1 MAQQDIETLRKA
13 RESFVRKRRLMAE
26 QMVPDGAAA
35 QHFAPAFADIQAA
48 VEAID
53 RAIQDVENLPE
64 GYAESRLPP
73 PTEPDPADSTASS
86 AADSVVVAVDFD
98 PA

>member
-1 MAQQDIETLRKA
+1 MAQRDVETLRKA
-13 RESFVRKRRLMAE
+13 RESFVRKRRLLAE

-48 VEAID
+48 IEAID
-53 RAIQDVENLPE
+53 RAIQDEENLPE
-64 GYAESRLPP
+64 GYGETRSPAPAD
-73 PTEPDPADSTASS
+73 PDPVDDSASS
-86 AADSVVVAVDFD
+86 SADSVVVAVDFD

>member
-1 MAQQDIETLRKA
+1 MPQRDIETLRKA

-48 VEAID
+48 IEAID
-53 RAIQDVENLPE
+53 RAIQDEENLPE
-64 GYAESRLPP
+64 GYGETKLPP
-73 PTEPDPADSTASS
+73 LAEPDPANGSASS
-86 AADSVVVAVDFD
+86 SADSVVVAVDFD